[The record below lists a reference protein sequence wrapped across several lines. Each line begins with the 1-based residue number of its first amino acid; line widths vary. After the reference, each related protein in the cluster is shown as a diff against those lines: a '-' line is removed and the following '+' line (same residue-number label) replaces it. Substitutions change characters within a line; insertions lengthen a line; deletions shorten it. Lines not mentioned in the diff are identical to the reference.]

1 MKKFEKNDLFYNTIV
16 GNPSYKIVFYDG
28 NVTINDQI
36 SEGNKVSSSITFL
49 EKNLVYTSSVTE
61 EFTKSNIYA
70 SYDIS
75 GTLSYNPQ
83 IKRSYVR
90 TSTGSFDEK
99 YTEYLSIKKISA
111 LKNIFSKYNLENTN
125 LRMITLLNNDGIPQ
139 TKTQTY
145 PGLPSLSSNSG
156 SYIKPDRNFCFLEI
170 PQAYYGTRIQ
180 PGTLNLKIYITGTL
194 VAEASDIN
202 KDSKIIQTYSLNYPV
217 SLKNHQAGSI
227 LYDEGIIILD
237 SSNTLDTKQQYYIQ
251 PVSSSTFPGV
261 NYNNVPIADVLRWNH
276 FGSHKKTTTNAL
288 YSSTGRITGTSFE
301 LSFQGLNTLNT
312 LTMFCTA
319 DKNDF
324 TWSNNRTFISGGQ
337 SNKLLL
343 GQTSSITVNSVVHT
357 ASANSLFIPSDGK
370 YYENDK
376 ILIKNTVSSS
386 FANHESSY
394 TPQVFISEIALYN
407 EEGEM
412 IGIAKLAN
420 PLRKTKDTDYTI
432 KLKLDI

>member
-83 IKRSYVR
+83 IKRNYIR
-90 TSTGSFDEK
+90 KTANTFNHF
-99 YTEYLSIKKISA
+99 YTEYLTIKKISA
-111 LKNIFSKYNLENTN
+111 LRNIFPKYNLENPN
-125 LRMITLLNNDGIPQ
+125 LSISEFLENDGVP
-139 TKTQTY
+139 
-145 PGLPSLSSNSG
+145 LSG
-156 SYIKPDRNFCFLEI
+156 SKYFLDPSTSNNYQYYIRPKKDINLLEI
-170 PQAYYGTRIQ
+170 PQAFYGNKIQ
-180 PGTLNLKIYITGTL
+180 PGTLNLKIYVTGTL
-194 VAEASDIN
+194 VAEASDKY
-202 KDSKIIQTYSLNYPV
+202 KDTKIIQTYSSFNS
-217 SLKNHQAGSI
+217 SLFNTEIGSV
-227 LYDEGIIILD
+227 LYDEGIIILTG
-237 SSNTLDTKQQYYIQ
+237 SNKLASVIENYIQ
-251 PVSSSTFPGV
+251 PVSSSAFNV
-261 NYNNVPIADVLRWNH
+261 NFSNVPLSDDLRWVH
-276 FGSHKKTTTNAL
+276 FGSHKVTTTNNSFPTFTKPIA
-288 YSSTGRITGTSFE
+288 SASFE
-301 LSFQGLNTLNT
+301 INFQGLNTLNT

-394 TPQVFISEIALYN
+394 APQVFISEIALYN